1 MSFNAN
7 DYDTSDNI
15 GSVAPA
21 GEYTLALVKAER
33 KESSTA
39 GNYYLNCQFNGKYD
53 GKPLVVWHMFNLKN
67 SNTTAQ
73 EIAERDLAKFMKAV
87 GVKVLKDKWDI
98 SQLLNKPFTARLTI
112 QKDEQYGDK
121 NKIAGWKAL
130 EGSSDSFKEKKKGK
144 KNKKNKNKKNKKKG
158 KKKKGSGVP
167 F

>member
-7 DYDTSDNI
+7 DYDTSDDF
-15 GSVAPA
+15 GSVVPA

-33 KESSTA
+33 KKSSTA

-53 GKPLVVWHMFNLKN
+53 GKPLVVWHIFNLKN

-87 GVKVLKDKWDI
+87 GVKVLKDKWDV
-98 SQLLNKPFTARLTI
+98 SKLLNKPFIARLTV
-112 QKDEQYGDK
+112 QKDEEYGDK
-121 NKIAGWKAL
+121 NKISGWKPLESSSAL
-130 EGSSDSFKEKKKGK
+130 LKED
-144 KNKKNKNKKNKKKG
+144 
-158 KKKKGSGVP
+158 KKKKKKKKKKKDKKKKKNSGVP